1 MRIVNKLLLL
11 LLFLVLRLLP
21 AEAASGLVKGRV
33 ADAETGELLPYV
45 NVFIQGTN
53 KGTVTDPDGNYYLK
67 IPYGSYTLTYSM
79 VGYKTETRQAEIGTE
94 PLTIDVFFQRAEY
107 AIPEVVVTG
116 EDPGVLI
123 MRNAIKRKLEQ
134 KDKLNTYTYNLYT
147 KFVVSSDTLTAGR
160 SSQRGDTTIFSIF
173 ESYSAGYFQKPDN
186 YFNRITHR
194 RQSVNVPPQAN
205 FVAFGTNINI
215 YDDQV
220 LLLDE
225 LIYSPFHPDAPEY
238 YHFTLE
244 KWIKPDSVT
253 MIARIRVE
261 PASSQRKLFS
271 GYVDINGATGRV
283 LEASL
288 KPNKAVQL
296 PFSADLSY
304 WQSFGE
310 FDGYIVP
317 TGLHIKAI
325 VPVDIYWI
333 FDARVDISIYT
344 VAYDYTFNQKLDEA
358 LFAMRRVEIDKNAD
372 ELNADYW
379 DDNAVLPLREEEKY
393 AYEEIRQL
401 RENPDSVLTSTFF
414 DRYIGP
420 VTREIAKLD
429 RAPFSGFDDFFRFN
443 RTGGVYTG
451 AGFRYQPAEGINTVT
466 KAGYSFADKKLH
478 GDFRAEYS
486 FDEAGQSQF
495 IGSLYSRLNR
505 RDDPNSLRERTITL
519 LSLLSKNDYGDY
531 YYSSGY
537 SFELKYGI
545 GQLRFIRREAFERP
559 TVFTLGFRDETH
571 LPAAVNTDFAFFG
584 RGREYRGN
592 PAAVSGRLRSL
603 YSEVMLNYS
612 PARRIG
618 NAGLYISI
626 ETADK
631 KRLTGDFTFTNL
643 RSAVYLRTRT
653 LPLWMLDL
661 RVSGGYSNGELPVQR
676 YYSFESAS
684 AAIALPGALRGIKEK
699 EFYGDRFATLFAEHN
714 FGELIPGV
722 LRIPNVAAYGIEV
735 IVNGSIAWSD
745 IRNRSAVQSA
755 NPQLKTTAETSD
767 RYYYEAGV
775 GFNRLLIF
783 FRFDISARLS
793 QVSGPSY
800 RLTFS
805 TATN

>member
-1 MRIVNKLLLL
+1 MNKVFFFL
-11 LLFLVLRLLP
+11 LLFSALVLP
-21 AEAASGLVKGRV
+21 AEAVSGLVQGRV
-33 ADAETGELLPYV
+33 ADAESGEVLPYV

-79 VGYKTETRQAEIGTE
+79 VGYRTEKRFIEIGPE
-94 PLTIDVFFQRAEY
+94 PVTVDIYFQRAEY

-123 MRNAIKRKLEQ
+123 MRNAIRRKLEQ
-134 KDKLNTYTYNLYT
+134 REKLNTYTYQLYT

-253 MIARIRVE
+253 MIVRIRVE

-271 GYVDINGATGRV
+271 GYVDVNGATGRV

-344 VAYDYTFNQKLDEA
+344 VAYDYTFNQKLDAE
-358 LFAMRRVEIDKNAD
+358 LFTLRRVEIDKGAD

-379 DDNAVLPLREEEKY
+379 DDNGVLPLREEEKY

-429 RAPFSGFDDFFRFN
+429 REPFSGFDDFFRFN
-443 RTGGVYTG
+443 RVGAVYTG
-451 AGFRYQPAEGINTVT
+451 AGFRYRPFDRLNTVI
-466 KAGYSFADKKLH
+466 KAGYSFADQKPH
-478 GDFRAEYS
+478 GDLMAEYS
-486 FDEAGQSQF
+486 FDEPGRLQLSGN
-495 IGSLYSRLNR
+495 IYSRLNR
-505 RDDPNSLRERTITL
+505 RDDPYTLRERAITL
-519 LSLLSKNDYGDY
+519 LSLLFKNDYGDY
-531 YYSSGY
+531 FYASGY

-545 GQLRFIRREAFERP
+545 GQLRFIRRETFERP
-559 TVFTLGFRDETH
+559 TVFKLGFRDETQ
-571 LPAAVNTDFAFFG
+571 LPAGVNTDFAFFG
-584 RGREYRGN
+584 RRSSYRGN
-592 PAAVSGRLRSL
+592 PAAQPGRLRSI
-603 YSEVMLNYS
+603 YGEVMLNYS
-612 PARRIG
+612 PAWRIG
-618 NAGLYISI
+618 NSGLFLSF

-631 KRLTGDFTFTNL
+631 KRLTGDFTFSNI
-643 RSAVYLRTRT
+643 RSAFYLRTST

-661 RVSGGYSNGELPVQR
+661 RVTGGYSIGTLPVQR
-676 YYSFESAS
+676 YYSFESSS

-699 EFYGDRFATLFAEHN
+699 EFYGDRYASVFIEHN

-735 IVNGSIAWSD
+735 IVNGSAAWSD
-745 IRNRSAVQSA
+745 VKNRSQVQKT
-755 NPQLKTTAETSD
+755 NPLLKTTAETAD
-767 RYYYEAGV
+767 RYYYEAGI
-775 GFNRLLIF
+775 GLNRLLIF
-783 FRFDISARLS
+783 FRFDLSARLS

-800 RLTFS
+800 RITFS